1 MGEARWQ
8 YIVKPRSFVPRK
20 LSIFLTGLW
29 RGLQLRRLLQLKPSN
44 MLSDILTNPNFE
56 PAILHIYIEST
67 VFNKRSSSWKPGLTL
82 DMFCEF
88 QLVPPFEEKNLEPKR
103 HLCGRSL
110 ECLQTTRK
118 LLEKCTSEGIFL
130 CGSLFTLRKV
140 LGRKDEIPNAH
151 ERAPKSPPHVPFLA

>member
-8 YIVKPRSFVPRK
+8 YIVRPRSFVPRK

-67 VFNKRSSSWKPGLTL
+67 VFNKRSSPWKPGLTL

-88 QLVPPFEEKNLEPKR
+88 QLVL
-103 HLCGRSL
+103 SL
-110 ECLQTTRK
+110 
-118 LLEKCTSEGIFL
+118 
-130 CGSLFTLRKV
+130 
-140 LGRKDEIPNAH
+140 
-151 ERAPKSPPHVPFLA
+151 